1 MTNETFDEYTA
12 RIFSYVGRRDPRD
25 MLARAPGA
33 LARRVAGVPRRRLM
47 ARPAPGKWSV
57 GEILAHLS
65 EIELLWGYRVRTLLE
80 RDEPE
85 IVGMDQE
92 VWARVGRYERRDP
105 RESLALYTAL
115 RRSNVAL
122 LEALPPKALARRGR
136 HSQFGGLS
144 IADIARLLAGHDVN
158 HTRQIDA
165 ILRGKKRSHAAR

>member
-12 RIFSYVGRRDPRD
+12 RIFSYVGKRDPRR
-25 MLARAPGA
+25 MLRAAPGA
-33 LARRVAGVPRRRLM
+33 LARRVAGVPRRRLTT
-47 ARPAPGKWSV
+47 RPAPGKWSV

-80 RDEPE
+80 REEPE

-105 RESLALYTAL
+105 RESLALFTAL

-122 LEALPPKALARRGR
+122 LSALPRKALARRGR

-158 HTRQIDA
+158 HRRQIDA
-165 ILRGKKRSHAAR
+165 ILRRGPRRAAR

>member
-12 RIFSYVGRRDPRD
+12 RIFGYVGKRDPRR
-25 MLARAPGA
+25 LLPKTPAA
-33 LARRVAGVPRRRLM
+33 LARRLAGVPRRRLTK
-47 ARPAPGKWSV
+47 RPAPGKWSV

-92 VWARVGRYERRDP
+92 VWARVGRYEKRDP
-105 RESLALYTAL
+105 RESLALFTAL
-115 RRSNVAL
+115 RRSNAAL
-122 LEALPPKALARRGR
+122 LAALSPKALARRGR
-136 HSQFGGLS
+136 HSQFGGLT

-165 ILRGKKRSHAAR
+165 ILRKRPRRAAR